1 MSRLLLVGAER
12 LYVNSLHHLL
22 AVGHRGLLEGLAR
35 AEFAYDAGLFKF
47 AFEFLESLLDVL
59 TFIYMYDEHVVSL
72 DGLI

>member
-59 TFIYMYDEHVVSL
+59 TFFYLYDDQVVAL
-72 DGLI
+72 VG